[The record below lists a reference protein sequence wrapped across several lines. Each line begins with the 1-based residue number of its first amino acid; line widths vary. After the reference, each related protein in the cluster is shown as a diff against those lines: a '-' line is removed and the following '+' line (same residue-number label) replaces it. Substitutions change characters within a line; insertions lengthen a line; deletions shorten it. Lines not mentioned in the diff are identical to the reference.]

1 MRSFFDAIRPRA
13 ARSFVCAAAFLVT
26 WGTGL
31 SAAHADDNSAWF
43 GETYKGT
50 SLGLSAGVMRLGA
63 GSRAEETT
71 EGTTARRGQRGT
83 QVASLGRGYS
93 VSTESGEEE
102 AVARP
107 RSTRRT
113 RTASLGYNAPIASS
127 RRGKEAAKRRTPRN
141 VRVASIGGVYAPKP
155 SLGPSLSGGS
165 VRWAATSGCL
175 NSGLRSVV
183 ASLAASYGPVTVNS
197 TCRSRRH
204 NARVGGARRSH
215 HLTGNAVD
223 FRVRGNWRG
232 AIAYLRSSGTV
243 GGLNHYGGGRFHID
257 TGARRSW

>member
-113 RTASLGYNAPIASS
+113 RTASLGYNARHLLFAQGKRS
-127 RRGKEAAKRRTPRN
+127 RQAAYTAQRARSEPRRRIRSQAVARPEPFGRLRPVGCD
-141 VRVASIGGVYAPKP
+141 VRMPEFRSQIGGRQPGCIVRTGDGQLDLP
-155 SLGPSLSGGS
+155 SA
-165 VRWAATSGCL
+165 AATML
-175 NSGLRSVV
+175 
-183 ASLAASYGPVTVNS
+183 ASAAPGGPT
-197 TCRSRRH
+197 T
-204 NARVGGARRSH
+204 
-215 HLTGNAVD
+215 
-223 FRVRGNWRG
+223 
-232 AIAYLRSSGTV
+232 
-243 GGLNHYGGGRFHID
+243 
-257 TGARRSW
+257 

>member
-113 RTASLGYNAPIASS
+113 RTASLGYNAPISSS

-141 VRVASIGGVYAPKP
+141 VRVASLGGVYAPKP

-232 AIAYLRSSGTV
+232 VMAYLRSSGTV
-243 GGLNHYGGGRFHID
+243 GGLKHYGGGRFHID